1 MSDGLTSKQEAL
13 GSWASLRCWAALL
26 ASFPRQWTLLS
37 SQRPAAAA
45 LLPPVRPSLQGGRGV
60 WFWGHS
66 QPVHSNTAVMQPKV
80 WGVGGRDGAV
90 SMSSL
95 LLFLWVGEGLAAQ
108 PVPTGTVFFF
118 CANQCLEPLPPRRG
132 AW

>member
-13 GSWASLRCWAALL
+13 GSWAPLRCWAALL

-37 SQRPAAAA
+37 SQCPAATA
-45 LLPPVRPSLQGGRGV
+45 LLPPVHPSLQGGRGV

-108 PVPTGTVFFF
+108 PVPTGTVFSFVQIS
-118 CANQCLEPLPPRRG
+118 A
-132 AW
+132 